1 MKYTSRDIIEFGAF
15 ALVGFFV
22 RLVPLRVA
30 QHFGRRLGEFIYT
43 TIKIR
48 REVTYQNLR
57 AAFPEKSMEELD
69 SIALEAYRNLAMTF
83 SELFWFPRLKH
94 SVLLHI
100 IKIRNGEVFQEVRN
114 RGKGYILMTGHFG
127 NWELL
132 MFAIAMLFHAPLVAT
147 AHEQRNRLVNA
158 LINRYRSIC
167 GNRVVTMDQ
176 SVRETLTALR
186 QGQGVAILADQSAPR
201 ERIYIDFFGRPAATY
216 EGPAVFS
223 LRTGAPIIMAFLI
236 RQKNN
241 SYEMVFEELPSSDLF
256 GATDENIRELT
267 RRHVKVLERYVA
279 EYPGQWLW
287 LHKRWKH
294 AEYAQ
299 SHLPTETLP

>member
-1 MKYTSRDIIEFGAF
+1 MKYSPRDIVEFGAF
-15 ALVGFFV
+15 ALAGLFV
-22 RLVPLRVA
+22 RILPLRVV
-30 QHFGRRLGEFIYT
+30 QHLGQRLGEFIYT
-43 TIKIR
+43 TVKIR

-57 AAFPEKSMEELD
+57 AAFPGKSMEELD
-69 SIALEAYRNLAMTF
+69 AIALEAYRNLATTF
-83 SELFWFPRLKH
+83 AELLWSPRINH
-94 SVLLHI
+94 GVLLHI
-100 IKIRNGEVFQEVRN
+100 VKIRNSEIFQEVRN
-114 RGKGYILMTGHFG
+114 RGKGFILMTGHFG

-132 MFAIAMLFHAPLVAT
+132 MIVIATLFHAPLVAT

-158 LINRYRSIC
+158 LINRYRTIC

-186 QGQGVAILADQSAPR
+186 QGQGVAILADQSAPQ
-201 ERIYIDFFGRPAATY
+201 ERMYVNFFGRPAATF

-223 LRTGAPIIMAFLI
+223 LRTGAPILMAFLI

-241 SYEMVFEELPSSDLF
+241 SYELVFEEVPTKDLTE
-256 GATDENIRELT
+256 ATDENIRELT
-267 RRHVKVLERYVA
+267 RRHVKILERTITQ
-279 EYPGQWLW
+279 YPGQWLW

-299 SHLPTETLP
+299 SHLPSEILS